1 MHGFTHNSSS
11 VAFFMDCGRQ
21 KRRLGQHTNTRA
33 HTPCTNIPSD
43 PPPPHLSCPNIPLIS
58 ILCLFHSLRL
68 LRCMQNNKQRSGWVI
83 TNYQSVALWDNTHKL
98 AQHPRKDQGLFTSE
112 HANIFFLK
120 CIKQSTQTHE
130 HTQMCIYNGIQKQK
144 DDDDVIL
151 AQIRQK
157 VN

>member
-43 PPPPHLSCPNIPLIS
+43 PPPHLSCPNIPLIS
-58 ILCLFHSLRL
+58 ILCLFHSLLL

-130 HTQMCIYNGIQKQK
+130 HMQMCIYNGIQKQK

>member
-43 PPPPHLSCPNIPLIS
+43 PPPHLSCPNIPLIS
-58 ILCLFHSLRL
+58 ILCLFHSLLL

-120 CIKQSTQTHE
+120 CIKQSMQTHE

>member
-11 VAFFMDCGRQ
+11 VTFFMDCGRQ

-43 PPPPHLSCPNIPLIS
+43 PPPHLSCPNIPLIS
-58 ILCLFHSLRL
+58 ILCLFHSLLL